1 MRKTKCSA
9 AFMALRLKRG
19 LSWKSIWP
27 AWKRQKSGRWKE
39 RPASMDK
46 AVLVGVASQAER
58 VFSGIP
64 LRADEGEAKRLL
76 LPEGYAS
83 DPIAAL
89 DKGILYMTSLVSDE

>member
-1 MRKTKCSA
+1 MKLEKDDT
-9 AFMALRLKRG
+9 ALARDRLFRY
-19 LSWKSIWP
+19 
-27 AWKRQKSGRWKE
+27 WKE

-89 DKGILYMTSLVSDE
+89 DKGILYMTSLVSDDSFDLAQMLVSRASV